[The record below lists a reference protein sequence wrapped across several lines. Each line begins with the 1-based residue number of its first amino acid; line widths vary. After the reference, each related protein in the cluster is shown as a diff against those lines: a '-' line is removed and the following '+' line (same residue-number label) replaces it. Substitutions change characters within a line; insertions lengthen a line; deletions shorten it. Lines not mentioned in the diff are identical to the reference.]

1 MIQSTRLAKAAYWA
15 AGELSRVKTYQRIY
29 EWKNPQEFQEAVF
42 GEALPELDMQPVG
55 RIWLPC
61 RLSMKLLGLSQD
73 LDHKHWDHWAL
84 EHRLCEDGQN
94 CNDCGGHIDP
104 PYEMRCE

>member
-15 AGELSRVKTYQRIY
+15 AGELSRVKTYQRTY
-29 EWKNPQEFQEAVF
+29 TWENPDVFLEAKA
-42 GEALPELDMQPVG
+42 GEPLPELDMRPAG

-61 RLSMKLLGLSQD
+61 GLSMKLLSLSQD

-84 EHRLCEDGQN
+84 EHSLCEGGQT
-94 CNDCGGHIDP
+94 CNDCNGHIDP
-104 PYEMRCE
+104 PQEDEW